1 MSAPRLLWVSPFNL
15 HDTSSG
21 AAVQARL
28 MLQKL
33 AERGV
38 IVRVLGSFCFDS
50 MAGAKAYFPKL
61 EEEMKQS
68 SKKGDLNFTQN
79 GVEYAYLPCDNV
91 NMGKMT
97 HDESWRIFNRFCA
110 FINTFKP
117 DVCMGY
123 GMGCLG
129 VAIQA
134 ECRRRGI
141 PHAYPIFNGNHP
153 YYNFFDSDL
162 LFTDSNSNAM
172 LYGVRDRLNLATTG
186 IFVNKEDY
194 VADEN
199 DKKPE
204 FITMI
209 NPEPRK
215 GGGIF
220 AKIALVAQN
229 DPQLKN
235 EKFLCVNSRG
245 HFGATINALK
255 DSKGKGLKA
264 AMFNNVQMAEN
275 TRNMKGIYA
284 ITKLLI
290 APSVPN
296 FWYEGWGRVASE
308 AVLNRIPVLVAKN
321 GGLEQAM
328 AGAGI
333 ALDVPK
339 SVNEDMLAL
348 PSDDEIKPWV
358 DALKKLLKDKKAGA
372 MEQAFDEAEKAL
384 DIERSTDRAMEMLA
398 PLFAKKASQNPHLFI
413 NGNLRLDI
421 SGNIK

>member
-1 MSAPRLLWVSPFNL
+1 
-15 HDTSSG
+15 
-21 AAVQARL
+21 
-28 MLQKL
+28 
-33 AERGV
+33 
-38 IVRVLGSFCFDS
+38 
-50 MAGAKAYFPKL
+50 
-61 EEEMKQS
+61 
-68 SKKGDLNFTQN
+68 
-79 GVEYAYLPCDNV
+79 
-91 NMGKMT
+91 
-97 HDESWRIFNRFCA
+97 
-110 FINTFKP
+110 
-117 DVCMGY
+117 
-123 GMGCLG
+123 
-129 VAIQA
+129 
-134 ECRRRGI
+134 
-141 PHAYPIFNGNHP
+141 
-153 YYNFFDSDL
+153 
-162 LFTDSNSNAM
+162 
-172 LYGVRDRLNLATTG
+172 
-186 IFVNKEDY
+186 
-194 VADEN
+194 
-199 DKKPE
+199 
-204 FITMI
+204 
-209 NPEPRK
+209 
-215 GGGIF
+215 
-220 AKIALVAQN
+220 
-229 DPQLKN
+229 
-235 EKFLCVNSRG
+235 
-245 HFGATINALK
+245 
-255 DSKGKGLKA
+255 
-264 AMFNNVQMAEN
+264 MFENVQMAEN

-284 ITKLLI
+284 MTKLLL

>member
-1 MSAPRLLWVSPFNL
+1 MPKLLWVSPFNL

-33 AERGV
+33 AQRGV
-38 IVRVLGSFCFDS
+38 SVRVLGSFCFDS
-50 MAGAKAYFPKL
+50 MAGAKSHFPKL
-61 EEEMKQS
+61 EEEMKES
-68 SKKGDLNFTQN
+68 SKKSALNFNQN
-79 GVEYAYLPCDNV
+79 GIDYTYLPCASI
-91 NMGKMT
+91 NMGEMT
-97 HDESWRIFNRFCA
+97 HDESWKLFSRFCSMLS
-110 FINTFKP
+110 TFRP

-129 VAIQA
+129 TAIHA
-134 ECRRRGI
+134 ECRRRAI

-162 LFTDSNSNAM
+162 LFTDSDANAH
-172 LYGVRDRLNLATTG
+172 LYGMRDRLNLATTG

-194 VADEN
+194 VADEK
-199 DKKPE
+199 DKTAE
-204 FITMI
+204 YITMI

-220 AKIALVAQN
+220 AKIALIAQK
-229 DPQLKN
+229 DPELKN

-245 HFGATINALK
+245 HFSATINALK
-255 DSKGKGLKA
+255 DSKGKGLEA
-264 AMFNNVQMAEN
+264 TMFENVQMAEN

-284 ITKLLI
+284 MTKLLL